1 MVKSG
6 QRDCAGMVSE
16 EQSRCTLCRERLRGA
31 HSHPGQWNRELQ
43 QFLLKHTEIR
53 MSACVCKPCERSM
66 RRGLGGQFVG
76 EFIPRWI
83 KLEIKKQK
91 QCCCVPGCGKT
102 SERTCAFAPFHM
114 ICEAANVS
122 LSEEEV
128 TIPCSPFHMCSQHYY
143 GTYSYCRSVSECA
156 LCGSKEKHRAGV
168 ERRQSVRPLPQPE
181 SITLLLHEIGNFE
194 KCLSEESVVC
204 NSCYQFCK
212 RLLQQCGDVILSRF
226 PGLWVPDTVLLE
238 GMFLIN
244 TAPLVTHAI
253 MRDYTVFLVKRFI
266 AKGVK
271 EVHIVYDRP
280 VSNLLTPKAFEQGRR
295 DTEHAV
301 SSEHEHLS
309 FSDATAVPQKW
320 REYLHCRFCKQQLVV
335 CLGQSFLNVVP
346 PILHGDQRVVTSGCY
361 DGGKAMTISASGV
374 EECPS
379 LVCDAEESDTR
390 VWLHVLRRVRG

>member
-1 MVKSG
+1 M
-6 QRDCAGMVSE
+6 Q
-16 EQSRCTLCRERLRGA
+16 GA
-31 HSHPGQWNRELQ
+31 SHSHPGQWNRELQ

-53 MSACVCKPCERSM
+53 MSACVCKPCECSM

-76 EFIPRWI
+76 EFIPCWI

-168 ERRQSVRPLPQPE
+168 ERRQSVRPLQPE

-194 KCLSEESVVC
+194 KILSEESVVC

-212 RLLQQCGDVILSRF
+212 RLLQQCGEDLRPAENIVHTLRAKVANLEERVSQCMNSSE
-226 PGLWVPDTVLLE
+226 PDESALLQAALFLGEEMLTDHAVMLYQKYASSLNRDMVLTSPRYKVLL
-238 GMFLIN
+238 FLGKEFGDLMSSSC
-244 TAPLVTHAI
+244 PC
-253 MRDYTVFLVKRFI
+253 KRI
-266 AKGVK
+266 G
-271 EVHIVYDRP
+271 R
-280 VSNLLTPKAFEQGRR
+280 LLYR
-295 DTEHAV
+295 
-301 SSEHEHLS
+301 
-309 FSDATAVPQKW
+309 
-320 REYLHCRFCKQQLVV
+320 
-335 CLGQSFLNVVP
+335 
-346 PILHGDQRVVTSGCY
+346 
-361 DGGKAMTISASGV
+361 
-374 EECPS
+374 
-379 LVCDAEESDTR
+379 TR
-390 VWLHVLRRVRG
+390 M

>member
-1 MVKSG
+1 
-6 QRDCAGMVSE
+6 
-16 EQSRCTLCRERLRGA
+16 
-31 HSHPGQWNRELQ
+31 
-43 QFLLKHTEIR
+43 
-53 MSACVCKPCERSM
+53 
-66 RRGLGGQFVG
+66 
-76 EFIPRWI
+76 
-83 KLEIKKQK
+83 
-91 QCCCVPGCGKT
+91 
-102 SERTCAFAPFHM
+102 
-114 ICEAANVS
+114 
-122 LSEEEV
+122 
-128 TIPCSPFHMCSQHYY
+128 
-143 GTYSYCRSVSECA
+143 
-156 LCGSKEKHRAGV
+156 
-168 ERRQSVRPLPQPE
+168 
-181 SITLLLHEIGNFE
+181 
-194 KCLSEESVVC
+194 
-204 NSCYQFCK
+204 
-212 RLLQQCGDVILSRF
+212 
-226 PGLWVPDTVLLE
+226 
-238 GMFLIN
+238 
-244 TAPLVTHAI
+244 

-266 AKGVK
+266 VPHLAKGVK

-390 VWLHVLRRVRG
+390 VWLHVLRSSGHKKLLYSPDTDVYHIGLTLIDPSVHDVYVQLSNISSPELRLLHLNQLLRDDPDLSLVPIVLRPLDTVHMQWL